1 MIYSAEITLWGT
13 TVGAISLDE
22 GQKIATFE
30 YAPLF
35 LKTGIQVSPIMMP
48 LKPGV
53 FSFPNL
59 AYESFHGLPGLL
71 SDSLPDKFGNE
82 LISVYLAKQGRLP
95 ESFNAVERLCYT
107 GSRGMGALE
116 YKPSLNEQN
125 PSDLESIRIQDLT
138 ELAEIVLNNRKN
150 LSAIFDEADKKGL
163 SESLQKI
170 ITLGTSAGGAR
181 AKAVI
186 SLNPRTNEVRSG
198 QIDNSEGFEYWL
210 LKFSGLSKN
219 KDKES
224 NDKSDFGLVEYAYY
238 LMAKECGI
246 NMNPCRLLDDGKNK
260 HFMTKRFDRFIDKT
274 GRTQK
279 LHMQSLAAMAHLDF
293 NQAGSA
299 SYEQG
304 FTVMNMLNL
313 PHSDKK
319 EFFRRMI
326 FNVLA
331 LNCDDHVKNIS
342 FLMDKSGK
350 WSLSPAYDVAFA
362 YNPNGK
368 WTSSH
373 QMTINGK
380 RENFIPSDYEKCAE
394 IAGLKKAEIST
405 IFAEV
410 ESGIKKWL
418 DFAEEAGV
426 QEKDAQA
433 IDLLMKNVR

>member
-1 MIYSAEITLWGT
+1 
-13 TVGAISLDE
+13 
-22 GQKIATFE
+22 
-30 YAPLF
+30 
-35 LKTGIQVSPIMMP
+35 
-48 LKPGV
+48 
-53 FSFPNL
+53 
-59 AYESFHGLPGLL
+59 
-71 SDSLPDKFGNE
+71 
-82 LISVYLAKQGRLP
+82 
-95 ESFNAVERLCYT
+95 
-107 GSRGMGALE
+107 
-116 YKPSLNEQN
+116 
-125 PSDLESIRIQDLT
+125 
-138 ELAEIVLNNRKN
+138 
-150 LSAIFDEADKKGL
+150 
-163 SESLQKI
+163 
-170 ITLGTSAGGAR
+170 
-181 AKAVI
+181 
-186 SLNPRTNEVRSG
+186 
-198 QIDNSEGFEYWL
+198 
-210 LKFSGLSKN
+210 
-219 KDKES
+219 
-224 NDKSDFGLVEYAYY
+224 
-238 LMAKECGI
+238 
-246 NMNPCRLLDDGKNK
+246 
-260 HFMTKRFDRFIDKT
+260 MTKRFDRFIDKT

-362 YNPNGK
+362 YNPNGM

-380 RENFIPSDYEKCAE
+380 RANFEASDYEKCAE
-394 IAGLKKAEIST
+394 IAGLKKAEVHT

-410 ESGIKKWL
+410 ESGVKKWL
-418 DFAEEAGV
+418 DFANDAGV

>member
-30 YAPLF
+30 YDPLF

-71 SDSLPDKFGNE
+71 RDSLPDKFGNE

-150 LSAIFDEADKKGL
+150 LSAVFDEADKKGL

-186 SLNPRTNEVRSG
+186 SLNPKTNEVRSG

-210 LKFSGLSKN
+210 LKFSGLS
-219 KDKES
+219 
-224 NDKSDFGLVEYAYY
+224 
-238 LMAKECGI
+238 
-246 NMNPCRLLDDGKNK
+246 
-260 HFMTKRFDRFIDKT
+260 
-274 GRTQK
+274 
-279 LHMQSLAAMAHLDF
+279 
-293 NQAGSA
+293 
-299 SYEQG
+299 
-304 FTVMNMLNL
+304 
-313 PHSDKK
+313 
-319 EFFRRMI
+319 
-326 FNVLA
+326 
-331 LNCDDHVKNIS
+331 
-342 FLMDKSGK
+342 
-350 WSLSPAYDVAFA
+350 
-362 YNPNGK
+362 
-368 WTSSH
+368 
-373 QMTINGK
+373 
-380 RENFIPSDYEKCAE
+380 
-394 IAGLKKAEIST
+394 
-405 IFAEV
+405 
-410 ESGIKKWL
+410 
-418 DFAEEAGV
+418 
-426 QEKDAQA
+426 
-433 IDLLMKNVR
+433 